1 MLLNKELLEKER
13 LRKVYSDRI
22 AAEKEKLK
30 EQEVEFK
37 VR

>member
-1 MLLNKELLEKER
+1 MLLDKELLEKER
-13 LRKVYSDRI
+13 LKKEYRARI
-22 AAEKEKLK
+22 AAEKERMK